1 MTDRWY
7 VLDGK
12 TPKPVGGLEDWA
24 RWMQTGDR
32 HVAQDLVGDVRI
44 STVFLG
50 LDHSHVGGDPLL
62 FETMIFGGPHD
73 GHQTRAST
81 WDEAEAQHAEAVAMA
96 RAGRY

>member
-1 MTDRWY
+1 MTKFY

-12 TPKPVGGLEDWA
+12 TPVPCESLEDWA
-24 RWMQTGDR
+24 RTFEASNR
-32 HVAQDLVGDVRI
+32 HVAQDIISDARV

-50 LDHSHVGGDPLL
+50 VNHAWDDGPPLI

-81 WDEAEAQHAEAVAMA
+81 WEEAEQQHAEAVAML
-96 RAGRY
+96 RGGLH